1 MIEIDKTPRF
11 KTKDGAL
18 HMTLEAAKIHAI
30 EATLSDG
37 LAAGKEMDVAVEIL
51 KNSDAIIAILKM
63 KPRKQKAKST
73 KKPAVKK
80 TEPAKV

>member
-18 HMTLEAAKIHAI
+18 HVTLEDAKIHALD
-30 EATLSDG
+30 EVLSGEESATIQ
-37 LAAGKEMDVAVEIL
+37 IL

-63 KPRKQKAKST
+63 KPRKQKAKSA
-73 KKPAVKK
+73 KKPAAKK